1 MVGRKCRFG
10 YTEKSCVE
18 KDFPP
23 CGDNPCELPDRPIPQ
38 NRNRIKTPRFLQY

>member
-1 MVGRKCRFG
+1 MSEVCRFG

-23 CGDNPCELPDRPIPQ
+23 CGDNPCELEDKPIP
-38 NRNRIKTPRFLQY
+38 KKYLHRFSNY